1 MELVIPGA
9 ASLGLF
15 VGAALVLLLIPGP
28 AVLYIVARSVEQGRL
43 AGFVSDLGIHAATLV
58 HVLAAALGLSA
69 LLASSA
75 LAFSVVKY
83 AGAAYL
89 IWLGLKKIFGRAE
102 APGEDVAL
110 VRYSYT
116 RLFSD
121 GFIVNLLNPKTALF
135 FLAFLPQFADVS
147 RGHLATQIAFLGLLF
162 AALGFVTD
170 GCYAL
175 VAGTAG
181 NWLKRSRGYL
191 RFERY
196 VSGTLFI
203 GLGLTAAFSGN
214 GKK

>member
-1 MELVIPGA
+1 MEIVIPSLA
-9 ASLGLF
+9 NLGLF
-15 VGAALVLLLIPGP
+15 VGAALVLLLMPGP

-89 IWLGLKKIFGRAE
+89 IWIGLKKIFGRAE
-102 APGEDVAL
+102 ALGDDVKL
-110 VRYSYT
+110 VRYSYS
-116 RLFSD
+116 RLFRD
-121 GFIVNLLNPKTALF
+121 GFVVNLLNPKTALF
-135 FLAFLPQFADVS
+135 FFAFLPQFAEPS
-147 RGHLATQIAFLGLLF
+147 RGHLGIQIAFLGLLF
-162 AALGFVTD
+162 AGLGFITD

-181 NWLKRSRGYL
+181 NMLKRSRAYL

-203 GLGLTAAFSGN
+203 GLGLTAVFAGN
-214 GKK
+214 QRK